1 MANLGETGELVAIF
15 NTLVLK
21 RMSTYVWGAGCA
33 SLHVCV
39 YVEGHMCTCA
49 GGGDL
54 ALGEIQLPQ
63 AAAMSSPALAGCVV
77 PMFSGAWLPGGKRL
91 G

>member
-1 MANLGETGELVAIF
+1 
-15 NTLVLK
+15 
-21 RMSTYVWGAGCA
+21 
-33 SLHVCV
+33 
-39 YVEGHMCTCA
+39 MCTCA

-54 ALGEIQLPQ
+54 ALGETQLPQ